1 MKKTALLLASL
12 ALVTQGVMANTVTS
26 DACTA
31 GARDFTVSATN
42 VVGCLQVGAGNI
54 NGNQDVFQ
62 TSHPGW
68 SLADKSDA
76 AGNLYEGWLT
86 ITGVG
91 GTSGTFSIN
100 SAAYSTYDNIA
111 IGFKVGEGQLDPDWA
126 VFAFADGALSGT
138 WSVSGKQSLS
148 HANLYGFGTVSSA
161 RIAELPEPGSFALL
175 GLGLAGL
182 AFTRK
187 RKLCRQ

>member
-1 MKKTALLLASL
+1 
-12 ALVTQGVMANTVTS
+12 MANMVTS

-31 GARDFTVSATN
+31 GVRDFTVSANT
-42 VVGCLQVGAGNI
+42 VAGCLQVGAGNI
-54 NGNQDVFQ
+54 NGNNDAFQ

-68 SLADKSDA
+68 VLADKSDA

-100 SAAYSTYDNIA
+100 SVAYSVFDNLA

-126 VFAFADGALSGT
+126 VFAFVDGTLSGT

-161 RIAELPEPGSFALL
+161 RVAELPEPGSFALMS
-175 GLGLAGL
+175 LGLAGL
-182 AFTRK
+182 SFARK